1 MFVPRRMLQAK
12 LRRFMEEDVGAGDV
26 TTHLLIPPNTTVEAE
41 IVVKQA
47 GLVAGLE
54 EACAFCES
62 LKLEADKRVSD
73 GASVRP
79 QTSIL
84 HISGKAQ
91 PILSAER
98 TLLNLLSRMSGIATV
113 TSRLVRKVR
122 TAGYETRIACTRK
135 VAPGLGYFDKKAVF
149 HGGGD
154 THRLHLDDMILI
166 KDNHLQIVGDAGEAV
181 KKSREAASF
190 SKKIEVE
197 VTTIAQ
203 ALEAAEAGADIIML
217 DNFPPAEIREAV
229 SLLTT
234 KRVRD
239 QVLLEASG
247 GITETN
253 ILEYAATGIDIVS
266 IGEITHSVKALDM
279 SLEIVKVLASES

>member
-1 MFVPRRMLQAK
+1 
-12 LRRFMEEDVGAGDV
+12 MEEDVGAGDV
-26 TTHLLIPPNTTVEAE
+26 TTQLLIPANTTIEAE
-41 IVVKQA
+41 IVVNQA

-54 EACAFCES
+54 EACVFCEN
-62 LKLEADKRVSD
+62 LTLQADKRVSE

-84 HISGKAQ
+84 CISGKART
-91 PILSAER
+91 LLCAER

-113 TSRLVRKVR
+113 TNRLVQKVR
-122 TAGYETRIACTRK
+122 TAGYETRVACTRK

-154 THRLHLDDMILI
+154 THRLHLDDLILI
-166 KDNHLQIVGDAGEAV
+166 KDNHLKIAGDVGAAV
-181 KKSREAASF
+181 KKTRQTASF

-203 ALEAAEAGADIIML
+203 ALEAAQAGADIIML
-217 DNFPPAEIREAV
+217 DNFSPPEVREAV

-234 KRVRD
+234 KGVRT

-266 IGEITHSVKALDM
+266 IGEITHSAKALDM
-279 SLEIVKVLASES
+279 SLEIVTVLPSER